1 MGHGARRAHSRSFVG
16 AEGRRIPLA
25 RVSHMRRSP
34 RRLVTLISG
43 AVRSRVPGSRSR
55 RRARAGRTSKP
66 VRRPPHSYLHRRRSA
81 AHRFSA
87 RHLPAGQL
95 GGARDVRH
103 VRHRLHGPPGA
114 DADPHARRLGGP
126 SASPRLSGGRRGRG
140 VLRGARDLANRPRG
154 SVIESPGVTVTR
166 TGEHGA
172 FGGELLTVNFG
183 PHHPSTHGVLRL
195 IVDLDGEQIKRI
207 QPVIGY
213 LHTGIEKQMEALR
226 WQQGVVVTDRHDYL
240 SPPIN
245 NLAYALAVEKL
256 MGVEV
261 PPRAQALRVIMS
273 ELTRLSSH
281 LVWMGTSGLELGA
294 MSMLMYCFREREQI
308 MDLNEEISGFR
319 MHTSYIRP
327 GGVFADATPRFLEML
342 DKFVRE
348 MPGHID
354 EYEDLL
360 TMNPIWRARTIGIG
374 RLPAEDAKVLG
385 ASGPMLRGSGVA
397 WDLRKSMPYSGYES
411 YDFEVAV
418 SNDCDCYG
426 RYLVR
431 IKEMR
436 EAVKILRQALDRLP
450 DGPVNID
457 DRKMLPPP
465 REELET
471 SMEAVIHHFKLF
483 TEGYTV
489 PAGDAYVAVESGRGE
504 NGCYIVSDGTH
515 KPRRVKFRSASFV
528 NLQALERMALNHMV
542 ADMIAI
548 IGTADAVLGDC
559 DR

>member
-1 MGHGARRAHSRSFVG
+1 
-16 AEGRRIPLA
+16 
-25 RVSHMRRSP
+25 VS
-34 RRLVTLISG
+34 T
-43 AVRSRVPGSRSR
+43 
-55 RRARAGRTSKP
+55 T
-66 VRRPPHSYLHRRRSA
+66 
-81 AHRFSA
+81 
-87 RHLPAGQL
+87 
-95 GGARDVRH
+95 
-103 VRHRLHGPPGA
+103 
-114 DADPHARRLGGP
+114 
-126 SASPRLSGGRRGRG
+126 
-140 VLRGARDLANRPRG
+140 
-154 SVIESPGVTVTR
+154 EGVTITK
-166 TGEHGA
+166 TGEKGA

-195 IVDLDGEQIKRI
+195 IVDLDGEQIRRI
-207 QPVIGY
+207 TPVIGY

-294 MSMLMYCFREREQI
+294 MSMLMYCFRERDTI
-308 MDLNEEISGFR
+308 LDMNEEISGFR

-327 GGVFADATPRFLEML
+327 GGVFADTTPRFLDML
-342 DKFVRE
+342 DTFIKA

-374 RLPAEDAKVLG
+374 RLSPEDAKVLG
-385 ASGPMLRGSGVA
+385 ASGPMIRGSGIA
-397 WDLRKSMPYSGYES
+397 WDLRKTMPYSGYEN
-411 YDFEVAV
+411 YEFEVAT

-431 IKEMR
+431 VKEMR

-450 DGPVNID
+450 EGPINVD

-483 TEGYTV
+483 TEGYSV
-489 PAGDAYVAVESGRGE
+489 PPGDVYVAVESGRGE

-548 IGTADAVLGDC
+548 IGTADAVLGDV

>member
-1 MGHGARRAHSRSFVG
+1 
-16 AEGRRIPLA
+16 
-25 RVSHMRRSP
+25 
-34 RRLVTLISG
+34 
-43 AVRSRVPGSRSR
+43 
-55 RRARAGRTSKP
+55 
-66 VRRPPHSYLHRRRSA
+66 
-81 AHRFSA
+81 
-87 RHLPAGQL
+87 
-95 GGARDVRH
+95 
-103 VRHRLHGPPGA
+103 
-114 DADPHARRLGGP
+114 
-126 SASPRLSGGRRGRG
+126 
-140 VLRGARDLANRPRG
+140 
-154 SVIESPGVTVTR
+154 
-166 TGEHGA
+166 
-172 FGGELLTVNFG
+172 
-183 PHHPSTHGVLRL
+183 
-195 IVDLDGEQIKRI
+195 
-207 QPVIGY
+207 
-213 LHTGIEKQMEALR
+213 MEALR

-245 NLAYALAVEKL
+245 NLAYALAVERL
-256 MGVEV
+256 MGVEA

-281 LVWMGTSGLELGA
+281 LVWLGTSGLELGA
-294 MSMLMYCFREREQI
+294 MSMLMYCFRERETI
-308 MDLNEEISGFR
+308 LDMNEEISGFR

-327 GGVFADATPRFLEML
+327 GGVMADATPRFLDML
-342 DKFVRE
+342 ASFVKE

-374 RLPAEDAKVLG
+374 RLSPEDAKVLG
-385 ASGPMLRGSGVA
+385 ASGPMIRGSGIA
-397 WDLRKSMPYSGYES
+397 WDLRKTMPYSGYES
-411 YDFEVAV
+411 YDFEVAT
-418 SNDCDCYG
+418 SDACDCYG

-436 EAVKILRQALDRLP
+436 EAVKILDQALQRLP
-450 DGPVNID
+450 DGPVNVD

-483 TEGYTV
+483 TEGYSV
-489 PAGDAYVAVESGRGE
+489 PAGDVYMAVESGRGE

-528 NLQALERMALNHMV
+528 NLQALERMALNHMI

-548 IGTADAVLGDC
+548 IGTADTVLGDV